1 MSKNNRFG
9 GPPPKQPQMNVDI
22 SKAEDVVCER
32 CGNYTF
38 AQVTLMKKVSA
49 LMSPTGKDAVVP
61 IPTFACNACGHVNKA
76 FLPVLPKSEREATPV
91 EPPPP
96 TNKPSLILEK

>member
-1 MSKNNRFG
+1 
-9 GPPPKQPQMNVDI
+9 MNVDI

-38 AQVTLMKKVSA
+38 EQVMLMKKVSA

-76 FLPVLPKSEREATPV
+76 FLPVLPKGAAESEDKPV
-91 EPPPP
+91 EAS
-96 TNKPSLILEK
+96 KPSLILEK